1 MLWTWMAVSTVLAA
15 QTPSEYKDRAAK
27 LEEKARKHD
36 AEADRMDKASRSN
49 PMLYKWPA
57 MVKGPIERERR
68 LAMEA
73 RRAAAE
79 SLELAARE
87 EKSKATKPEVE

>member
-15 QTPSEYKDRAAK
+15 QTTPSEYKDRAAK
-27 LEEKARKHD
+27 LEAKAKKHD
-36 AEADRMDKASRSN
+36 AEADRMEKASRSN

-79 SLELAARE
+79 SLEMAAKQS
-87 EKSKATKPEVE
+87 KSAKPEVE

>member
-1 MLWTWMAVSTVLAA
+1 MMWTWMAVSTVLAA
-15 QTPSEYKDRAAK
+15 QTPGEYKDRAAK
-27 LEEKARKHD
+27 LEAKAMKHE
-36 AEADRMDKASRSN
+36 AEADRMEKASRSN

-79 SLELAARE
+79 SLELAAKE